1 MLAADRLEMGRPAT
15 PRRRTRRSLLETA
28 PLIQTNAG
36 NGRAGGAQ
44 RPPRAAGG
52 TAPDRL
58 AARPG
63 RLDRARDPPPPRRL
77 SPQPDPART
86 RPALRTRTARR
97 ALTHRRQAARAHPT
111 APRPPN
117 RPALRRQRQS
127 RLGLPV
133 RLRRRQNTARS
144 LRLLPARNNRLSPRL
159 PQRLPP
165 LLPPTRN
172 RDRRSPHR
180 QRQML
185 PTHLE
190 RQLPRKRHQ
199 TAPHPHPPPPDKRQS
214 RTLHPNTP
222 HRMDPTPHLR
232 LQPTPHRRT
241 PHLPRPLQSPPPTP
255 RPKRTHTHPGPSTTS
270 LEHTPGSRGCLV
282 AGGG

>member
-1 MLAADRLEMGRPAT
+1 MFVHANAALSLRHRERLVRSVAAGLTITAAAQLVGCSRQTASKWVGRQRRGEGLADRSSRPH
-15 PRRRTRRSLLETA
+15 R
-28 PLIQTNAG
+28 
-36 NGRAGGAQ
+36 
-44 RPPRAAGG
+44 
-52 TAPDRL
+52 
-58 AARPG
+58 
-63 RLDRARDPPPPRRL
+63 PPPPRRL

-199 TAPHPHPPPPDKRQS
+199 TAPHPHGRHS
-214 RTLHPNTP
+214 
-222 HRMDPTPHLR
+222 
-232 LQPTPHRRT
+232 
-241 PHLPRPLQSPPPTP
+241 
-255 RPKRTHTHPGPSTTS
+255 
-270 LEHTPGSRGCLV
+270 
-282 AGGG
+282 